1 MIPLKVVGVGIEKEG
16 RRILRGIDL
25 SLEPGQVA
33 ALVGP
38 NGSGK
43 STLLRLLCGVW
54 SPTEG
59 RVELNGRNL
68 GDHPIRQIA
77 RSIALVRQSV
87 SLRYSFTVREVVA
100 MGRYPHTGRVG
111 GLGAAD
117 ERVVEESMV
126 KTDVAG
132 LADRHANRLSGGEL
146 QRVLLARCLATEAP
160 VILLDEP
167 TSNLDLSHSL
177 EVLHLMRGLARGGKS
192 VVVALHDLNAALR
205 YADQAVVLSEGAAI
219 DSGPVRE
226 VLTPEKV
233 ERVFGVRA
241 EPVRSETGEDG
252 FFFHRIEPGR
262 EG

>member
-1 MIPLKVVGVGIEKEG
+1 MIPLKSVGVGIEKEG

-54 SPTEG
+54 SATEG

-68 GDHPIRQIA
+68 ADHPIREVA

-100 MGRYPHTGRVG
+100 MGRYPHTGKVG
-111 GLGAAD
+111 GLRSVD
-117 ERVVEESMV
+117 ERVVEESMA

-132 LADRHANRLSGGEL
+132 LADRRANQLSGGEL

-160 VILLDEP
+160 IILLDEP
-167 TSNLDLSHSL
+167 TSNLDLSHGL
-177 EVLHLMRGLARGGKS
+177 EVLHLMQSLARGGKS

-205 YADQAVVLSEGAAI
+205 FAHTAVVLSEGSAI

-226 VLTPEKV
+226 VLTPEKL

-241 EPVRSETGEDG
+241 EPVRSEAGEEG
-252 FFFHRIEPGR
+252 FFFHRIDPDR
-262 EG
+262 NS